1 MNCRQGMAATESPA
15 SVNGEY
21 DPTTDKARKSKSNDP
36 GWKYGY
42 WANLQDRNEV
52 TCILCGNPQK
62 GGIKRLKQH
71 LAGGYADAK
80 LCESKRLTTAIR
92 KEMRDYLEQNKRKRP
107 LFQDEGDGEQAP
119 NVVEVVDVEADASVI
134 HHPSSGTAAKQRRAT
149 YQFTAAKT
157 KAAPK
162 AAAKMNKTVV
172 EML

>member
-1 MNCRQGMAATESPA
+1 MLMPNC
-15 SVNGEY
+15 
-21 DPTTDKARKSKSNDP
+21 ARVKDS
-36 GWKYGY
+36 
-42 WANLQDRNEV
+42 L
-52 TCILCGNPQK
+52 L
-62 GGIKRLKQH
+62 
-71 LAGGYADAK
+71 
-80 LCESKRLTTAIR
+80 

-107 LFQDEGDGEQAP
+107 LFQDEGEQAP

-134 HHPSSGTAAKQRRAT
+134 HHPSSGTATKQRCAT